1 MEAFQRRIDTY
12 TTNKTNVRGLIY
24 NQCKQTVKLKLQ
36 QRKDWDELQTNP
48 FQLLKALREITHRY
62 EDTRYYISTVAT
74 SI

>member
-12 TTNKTNVRGLIY
+12 TTNKTNIRGLIY
-24 NQCKQTVKLKLQ
+24 NLCKQAVELKLQ
-36 QRKDWDELQTNP
+36 QQKDWDELQTNP

-62 EDTRYYISTVAT
+62 KDTQYYISTVAT